1 MILQHRK
8 NSSSCDREKKEGMVT
23 VTVKEE
29 ALDGTAKLNRCT
41 TLWLSKKCFENVEKQ
56 QGDKNGRS
64 ENANKC
70 KKKIM
75 KMQVTVRG
83 KTDAGKNTSPA
94 VSFFPVF
101 FSSQKFSVT
110 MFFRPVPSKM
120 ERVRDEKY
128 RLDG

>member
-8 NSSSCDREKKEGMVT
+8 NSSSCDREKKGMVI

-29 ALDGTAKLNRCT
+29 ALDGSAKLNRCT

-64 ENANKC
+64 ENAKKC

-83 KTDAGKNTSPA
+83 KNRYGKKYQPGSIFFSRIFFVPK
-94 VSFFPVF
+94 FFP
-101 FSSQKFSVT
+101 
-110 MFFRPVPSKM
+110 
-120 ERVRDEKY
+120 
-128 RLDG
+128 